1 MIATI
6 QRGIVLGLLLLA
18 LLAGWSMRSHG
29 ALAAFLAFAA
39 VVLVYPAVL
48 ALEFVALGFINKR
61 DIAPSATAG
70 QLLGAW
76 WSEVKAGYITFG
88 WRQPFRA
95 GTVPDGLDA
104 AHAGRR
110 GVVLVHGFLCNRGL
124 WLPWYGELQR
134 RGQAFAAVNLEPVFG
149 SIDDY
154 ATLIDAAV
162 QRVRDATG
170 LAPVLV
176 CHSMGGLAARAWLRR
191 RRASFTAG
199 AADPL
204 GGRPP
209 IAHVVTIGSPHH
221 GTVFAHFGH
230 GSNARQMRRLSDWQ
244 HELLREEADSRATL
258 FTCWYS
264 NGDNI
269 VAPASSAM
277 LPGADNRF
285 LPGVGHVAL
294 ALEPVLMAAT
304 LDLVAALP
312 PDQPA
317 T

>member
-1 MIATI
+1 MIARF
-6 QRGIVLGLLLLA
+6 QRAFVAGLLVLA
-18 LLAGWSMRSHG
+18 LLAGWSLRGHG
-29 ALAAFLAFAA
+29 LLAFLAGFLA
-39 VVLVYPAVL
+39 VVSVYPGVL
-48 ALEFVALGFINKR
+48 AIEFVALWFINRR
-61 DIAPSATAG
+61 DIAPRATAG

-76 WSEVKAGYITFG
+76 WSEVLAGYVTFG

-95 GTVPDGLDA
+95 SAVPDGLDA
-104 AHAGRR
+104 ALRGRR
-110 GVVLVHGFLCNRGL
+110 GVVLIHGFLCNRGL
-124 WLPWYGELQR
+124 WMPWYPELRR

-154 ATLIDAAV
+154 APLIDAAV

-191 RRASFTAG
+191 RRASFAAG
-199 AADPL
+199 AADAL

-209 IAHVVTIGSPHH
+209 VAHVVTIGTPHH
-221 GTVFAHFGH
+221 GTVFAHLGH
-230 GSNARQMRRLSDWQ
+230 GHNARQMRRLSDWQ
-244 HELLREEADSRATL
+244 HELLREEGDSRASL
-258 FTCWYS
+258 FTCWYT

-269 VAPASSAM
+269 VAPTSSAM
-277 LPGADNRF
+277 LPGADNRL

-294 ALEPVLMAAT
+294 PLQPALISAT

-317 T
+317 A